1 MEVDIVVSPIRC
13 TSMPHEGGGE
23 NKSQSD
29 IGEQGL
35 LENSI
40 QHQNIDVN
48 FEILS
53 NSASEFILNSGSN
66 FGINPNSAP
75 TSQPDDSLRS
85 ISDWTYI

>member
-35 LENSI
+35 LEI
-40 QHQNIDVN
+40 QFNTKT
-48 FEILS
+48 LMW
-53 NSASEFILNSGSN
+53 
-66 FGINPNSAP
+66 
-75 TSQPDDSLRS
+75 
-85 ISDWTYI
+85 ISRY